1 MIKNLGRV
9 TGKSAYELWLD
20 AGNEG
25 SLEDFFAYLQS
36 GISVDDEVTAQS
48 DNPVKSC
55 SIYAYANQMRGELA
69 ENIAALSSELEGKVD
84 KATGKGLSTN
94 DFANDLK
101 YKLEMMTVYRDA
113 DISALALAVL
123 RQYTDDSI
131 TAGGRNPVAG
141 SAIKSYVDTL
151 AETARITIMQEIA
164 NLQITVDSIVDESS
178 VNPVQN
184 QAIKAYVDTAIANAT
199 AAFINGDEVSY

>member
-55 SIYAYANQMRGELA
+55 GVYSYANHIRGELA
-69 ENIAALSSELEGKVD
+69 ENIAALSSEMDGKVD
-84 KATGKGLSTN
+84 KA
-94 DFANDLK
+94 
-101 YKLEMMTVYRDA
+101 
-113 DISALALAVL
+113 
-123 RQYTDDSI
+123 
-131 TAGGRNPVAG
+131 AG
-141 SAIKSYVDTL
+141 
-151 AETARITIMQEIA
+151 
-164 NLQITVDSIVDESS
+164 
-178 VNPVQN
+178 
-184 QAIKAYVDTAIANAT
+184 KAYRRMILQTI
-199 AAFINGDEVSY
+199 